1 MSALALQT
9 NLRKTCRLSG
19 PELEECKQQV
29 TTLLAKGIFSLAAI
43 HMAHP
48 IVFVNKKTGDMRMCI
63 YFRALTDQTVKNRYP
78 LPCIQE
84 LFEKL
89 QGGNVFS
96 SIELQSAYN
105 HVRLKLE
112 DVPETAY
119 IALIVLFEFQVYCFG
134 LMCRKIQLAS
144 LCWSILTT

>member
-1 MSALALQT
+1 
-9 NLRKTCRLSG
+9 
-19 PELEECKQQV
+19 
-29 TTLLAKGIFSLAAI
+29 
-43 HMAHP
+43 MAHP

-63 YFRALTDQTVKNRYP
+63 DFRALIDQTVKNRYP
-78 LPCIQE
+78 LPCIEE

-119 IALIVLFEFQVYCFG
+119 TALIVCLKSRCMV
-134 LMCRKIQLAS
+134 LV
-144 LCWSILTT
+144 